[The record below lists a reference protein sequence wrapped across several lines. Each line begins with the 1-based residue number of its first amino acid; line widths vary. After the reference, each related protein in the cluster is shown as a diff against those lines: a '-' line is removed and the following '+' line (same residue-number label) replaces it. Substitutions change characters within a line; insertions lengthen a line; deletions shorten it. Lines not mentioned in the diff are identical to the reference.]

1 MGYNGSRV
9 SGGICSYTSG
19 VCFPLPP
26 VSTWA
31 ACIFINA
38 GFNLGLCRKGKRYF
52 IPKLSIIIVR
62 LEMET
67 VW

>member
-1 MGYNGSRV
+1 MGYNSSRV
-9 SGGICSYTSG
+9 SGEGCSYASG
-19 VCFPLPP
+19 SCFPLPH

-31 ACIFINA
+31 AYSFINA

-52 IPKLSIIIVR
+52 IPKLSIVIVR
-62 LEMET
+62 LEMGT